1 MILSTLLLAFALTI
15 ADILP
20 TRANARGSDQ
30 SNMADFVDFQTF
42 ELDGE
47 IDFMMWCGAQD
58 ETVLVKTDDGS
69 IYRSR
74 DRGSN
79 WKRLRSLMTKQGST
93 VADGD

>member
-1 MILSTLLLAFALTI
+1 MLLAFALTI
-15 ADILP
+15 ADIFP
-20 TRANARGSDQ
+20 MAANARGAEQ
-30 SNMADFVDFQTF
+30 GMADFVDFQTF

>member
-1 MILSTLLLAFALTI
+1 MILSTVLLAFVLTI
-15 ADILP
+15 ADIFP
-20 TRANARGSDQ
+20 VAVNARGAETG
-30 SNMADFVDFQTF
+30 MADFVDFQTF

-47 IDFMMWCGAQD
+47 IDFMMWCGSQD